1 MAKQKKRSPF
11 LTIFLTVFLDMLGIG
26 IIIPVIPVLFFAPD
40 SAYFAA
46 EVSQDTRSL
55 LYGFLIA
62 SFPLFQFFGAPMLG
76 ALSDRYGRKP
86 ILLISLAGTL
96 IGYLLFGVALW
107 IQSLP
112 LLFISRMLPGFTGGN
127 ISVIMSAISDISTAE
142 TKAQNFG
149 IVGMAFGL
157 GFILGPTLGGL
168 LADDQIVSWF
178 NASTPFWFTAILT
191 VLNILVIKFLFY
203 ETLRQK
209 RETPISLFRGVQQ
222 IAFSFSIPKLRKVF
236 TVVLFFSLGF
246 TLFTQ
251 FFAVMLIE
259 RFNYS
264 ESDIGILFG
273 WTGIWIALTQGLLI
287 RWVGKKIGYRKTI
300 IVSMLILGVALASLL
315 IPEQAFWFYII
326 CPFIAIGQGLTS
338 PNLTAVVSDQA
349 GEEYQGEILGINQ
362 SMASLGSLIPP
373 IIGGYIHTI
382 NGNLPLI
389 GAATIVFIAWLTY
402 LVLYKRLKEQ

>member
-1 MAKQKKRSPF
+1 MTKTPKRSPF

-40 SAYFAA
+40 SAYFAS
-46 EVSQDTRSL
+46 EVTESTRSI
-55 LYGFLIA
+55 LYGLLIA
-62 SFPLFQFFGAPMLG
+62 CFPLFQFFGAPMLG

-86 ILLISLAGTL
+86 ILLISLTGTL

-112 LLFISRMLPGFTGGN
+112 LLFLSRMLPGFTGGN

-178 NASTPFWFTAILT
+178 TASTPFWFTAFLT
-191 VLNILVIKFLFY
+191 VINILVIRFLFF
-203 ETLRQK
+203 ETLQQK
-209 RETPISLFRGVQQ
+209 RNTPVSLFRGIQQ
-222 IAFSFSIPKLRKVF
+222 IALSFGTPRLRNVF
-236 TVVLFFSLGF
+236 TVVLLFSLGF

-251 FFAVMLIE
+251 FFAVLLIE
-259 RFNYS
+259 RFDYS
-264 ESDIGILFG
+264 ESEIGILFG

-287 RWVGKKIGYRKTI
+287 RIIGKKFGYRKTLI
-300 IVSMLILGVALASLL
+300 ISMLILGCALASLL

-349 GEEYQGEILGINQ
+349 GAEFQGEILGINQ
-362 SMASLGSLIPP
+362 SMASLGALIPP

-389 GAATIVFIAWLTY
+389 GAATIVFIAWITY
-402 LVLYKRLKEQ
+402 IVFYRRLSK